1 MKFVNE
7 MKLNMVL
14 YCQFNSTIKGL
25 FLGVVLLFF
34 ISSSVDVVKVI
45 DSTSEHP
52 EIGCNKCLWLGDLK
66 LLFSVILVKSFSV
79 VGALLAVS
87 TKLRNEVLVVSVSK
101 ICSAATIE

>member
-1 MKFVNE
+1 MKLYECE

-34 ISSSVDVVKVI
+34 ISSSVVVKVI

-66 LLFSVILVKSFSV
+66 LLFSVILLESLSV
-79 VGALLAVS
+79 EALLGAS

>member
-7 MKLNMVL
+7 MKLDMVL

-25 FLGVVLLFF
+25 FLGVVLCFF
-34 ISSSVDVVKVI
+34 ISSSVVVKVM

>member
-25 FLGVVLLFF
+25 FLGVVLFFF
-34 ISSSVDVVKVI
+34 ISSSVVVKVI

-66 LLFSVILVKSFSV
+66 LLFSVILVESLSV
-79 VGALLAVS
+79 VALLAVS

>member
-7 MKLNMVL
+7 VKLNMVL

-34 ISSSVDVVKVI
+34 ISSSVVVKVI

-79 VGALLAVS
+79 VEALLAVS

>member
-25 FLGVVLLFF
+25 FLGVVLFFF
-34 ISSSVDVVKVI
+34 ISSSVVVKVI

>member
-25 FLGVVLLFF
+25 FLGVVLCFF
-34 ISSSVDVVKVI
+34 ISSSVVVKVM

-66 LLFSVILVKSFSV
+66 LLFSVILVESLSV

>member
-25 FLGVVLLFF
+25 FLGVVLFFF
-34 ISSSVDVVKVI
+34 ISSSVVVKVI

-66 LLFSVILVKSFSV
+66 LLFSVILVESLSV
-79 VGALLAVS
+79 VVALLGVS

>member
-25 FLGVVLLFF
+25 FLGVVLFFF
-34 ISSSVDVVKVI
+34 ISSSVVVKVI

-66 LLFSVILVKSFSV
+66 LLFSVILLESLSV
-79 VGALLAVS
+79 VVALLAVS

>member
-25 FLGVVLLFF
+25 FLGVVLFF
-34 ISSSVDVVKVI
+34 LMSSSVVVKVI

-66 LLFSVILVKSFSV
+66 LLFSVILVESLSV

>member
-25 FLGVVLLFF
+25 FLGVVLFFF
-34 ISSSVDVVKVI
+34 ISSSVVVKVM

>member
-25 FLGVVLLFF
+25 FLGVVLFFF
-34 ISSSVDVVKVI
+34 ISSSVVVKVI

-79 VGALLAVS
+79 GALLAVS

>member
-25 FLGVVLLFF
+25 FLGVVLFFF
-34 ISSSVDVVKVI
+34 ISSSVVVKVI

-52 EIGCNKCLWLGDLK
+52 EIGCNKCLWLADLK
-66 LLFSVILVKSFSV
+66 LLFSVILVESLSV
-79 VGALLAVS
+79 VVALLGVS

>member
-25 FLGVVLLFF
+25 FLGVVLCFF
-34 ISSSVDVVKVI
+34 ISSSVVVKVM

-66 LLFSVILVKSFSV
+66 LLFSVILVESLSV
-79 VGALLAVS
+79 EALLAVS